1 MFLQKAACALINL
14 VAPCTL
20 GMQEICS
27 YIKGSREALET
38 DTGFLSLEQYLA
50 VGKKRAPN
58 FSSEDRQRV
67 YPVFLNYQRNL
78 QRAKTSRN
86 QTLWQYDNMDLVAH
100 LYRSFKA
107 RPYNGVPISF
117 CYRDEVQ
124 VRHATASVSQCG

>member
-1 MFLQKAACALINL
+1 
-14 VAPCTL
+14 
-20 GMQEICS
+20 MQEICS

-38 DTGFLSLEQYLA
+38 ETGFLSLEQYQA

-58 FSSEDRQRV
+58 FSPEDRERV
-67 YPVFLNYQRNL
+67 YPVFVSYQRHL
-78 QRAKTSRN
+78 QKAKTSRS

-124 VRHATASVSQCG
+124 VS